1 MKRIYAL
8 LLTFISILFILT
20 SCGNPKELIEAAT
33 MDNVEVLYDGNPHNL
48 VVENAPKGTVITYNK
63 TDLVEP
69 GEYQVVATIK
79 YKDAVTTKIAYLT
92 ITKLKFDGGQ

>member
-1 MKRIYAL
+1 
-8 LLTFISILFILT
+8 
-20 SCGNPKELIEAAT
+20 

-48 VVENAPKGTVITYNK
+48 VVENAPKGAEITYNNS
-63 TDLVEP
+63 DLVEP

-92 ITKLKFDGGQ
+92 ITKHEDNIN